1 MAKAKIAKFKASK
14 KSFKKASGVLMT
26 SKLASEPASLSGT
39 LSSGSTRKN
48 VKSPKVKETAL
59 KSQLQA
65 LVLSQ
70 LMSQAAAEQEKKSH
84 AVESKSVIYENLSIP
99 SFEMLHL
106 EQFHLEQK
114 LNGHIV
120 LEFSGLLPEEGKD
133 QVIYYTQ
140 VGYQVQVK
148 YKVGKKAKEE
158 KMFQGIVTDV
168 KVTNQGNLR
177 YLYVTAHSNT
187 IQLDALKNSCSF
199 QEQGMTYKAM
209 INKVLKRTT
218 KASAVFDGKAD
229 KAIGDFTL
237 QYRETDWEFAKRMA
251 GRLNLPLI
259 PEMTGDS
266 PKFYF
271 GCQFGS
277 KAETVNIK
285 EYSLSKNIKEY
296 SIDSKN
302 YISDIQEKDYISYD
316 IVSYDI
322 KKVGDAVKF
331 KENEFYVIEA
341 VYEMEEGIV
350 FGKYKLARKN
360 HFKRKK
366 YHNLQISGISING
379 AVTEIQRDKL
389 KVQLSIDNESNA
401 KYVFPYSTMSAS
413 PDGSG
418 WYCMPQNGDLVR
430 VYFPDEEEKNCFAIS
445 SVSSYSPEG
454 GGSDKMSDPNVR
466 YLRTPDN
473 KEITLTPDGIV
484 INADDGKAVIT
495 LDKDGSITING
506 SKNITVTAENDITIN
521 AANNISMYASEN
533 ISIKG
538 SGGEITMEKSGD
550 TKITGEYVLEN

>member
-1 MAKAKIAKFKASK
+1 MAKAEKAKFKAAK
-14 KSFKKASGVLMT
+14 KTLKKASGVLMT
-26 SKLASEPASLSGT
+26 GT
-39 LSSGSTRKN
+39 LAPVGLSKKN
-48 VKSPKVKETAL
+48 VKSPKVEETAL

-70 LMSQAAAEQEKKSH
+70 LMSQAAEEQERKAY

-99 SFEMLHL
+99 SFEMLHI

-114 LNGHIV
+114 LNEHIV
-120 LEFSGLLPEEGKD
+120 VTFSGLLPEEGED
-133 QVIYYTQ
+133 QVIYHTQ
-140 VGYQVQVK
+140 VGHQVQVN
-148 YKVGKKAKEE
+148 YKLGKKKKEE

-187 IQLDALKNSCSF
+187 IQMDALKNSCSF
-199 QEQGMTYKAM
+199 QDQGMTYKAM
-209 INKVLKRTT
+209 INKVLKRTN
-218 KASAVFDGKAD
+218 KASAVFDKKAD

-237 QYRETDWEFAKRMA
+237 QYRETDWEFTKRMA
-251 GRLNLPLI
+251 GRLNLPLV
-259 PEMTGDS
+259 PEITGDS

-277 KAETVNIK
+277 KAEAIK
-285 EYSLSKNIKEY
+285 IKEY
-296 SIDSKN
+296 SISKNIKKYSVDSKN

-331 KENEFYVIEA
+331 KGNEFYVIEA
-341 VYEMEEGIV
+341 VYEMEDGIV

-379 AVTEIQRDKL
+379 AVTEIQRDKV
-389 KVQLSIDNESNA
+389 KVQLIIDNEGNA
-401 KYVFPYSTMSAS
+401 KYLFPYSTMSAS

-418 WYCMPQNGDLVR
+418 WYCMPQIGDQVR

-445 SVSSYSPEG
+445 SVSSYTPQG
-454 GGSDKMSDPNVR
+454 GGNDKMSDPNVR

-484 INADDGKAVIT
+484 INADDGKALIT
-495 LDKDGSITING
+495 LDKDGNITING
-506 SKNITVTAENDITIN
+506 SKNVTVTAENDITIN